1 MFRRGTQPRMGNGER
16 PPATEPAAGA
26 PEQRAG
32 ARREAEA
39 MAVGAMPAGIADWSG
54 VLLGTV
60 AALGLLAA
68 LSILGTGFGI
78 ESVETEG
85 VDAFGQVTTSA
96 GVWGVITFP
105 AAMLVGAYLGA
116 VTSSMG
122 GPLAGGIF
130 GLVIWALSVLAIAL
144 LAGIDAG
151 PLFGLVG
158 KVFSDISLVFGATAG
173 GEGVTVSNDG
183 AWWTIAALGGG
194 LVAAIVGGALGGTTP
209 IERMLQMRP

>member
-16 PPATEPAAGA
+16 PPA
-26 PEQRAG
+26 PEQAQAQPGQGAVARPEPRAI
-32 ARREAEA
+32 AVAELP
-39 MAVGAMPAGIADWSG
+39 MGIADWGG
-54 VLLGTV
+54 VLLGAV
-60 AALGLLAA
+60 VALGLLAA

-78 ESVETEG
+78 EVIETEG
-85 VDAFGQVTTSA
+85 VNAFGQVSTEA

-116 VTSSMG
+116 VTASMG

-158 KVFSDISLVFGATAG
+158 KVFSDISLVFGAAG
-173 GEGVTVSNDG
+173 ASEGVTVTNDG

-194 LVAAIVGGALGGTTP
+194 LAAAVVGGALGGTTP
-209 IERMLQMRP
+209 IERMEMRS